1 MSKPSRRSRGTV
13 TVQDVARV
21 AGVSAMTVSRVV
33 NGGTNVRETTRTAVL
48 AAIAQL
54 NYSPNSAARSLA
66 AGDATQIGLLY
77 SNPSAAYLSQFL
89 IGALAA
95 ARRAGCHLVLEAC
108 ESERPDEQ
116 AEATRSFAS
125 TSVEGVILPP
135 PLSEAAPVR
144 AELEAAG
151 IPWVSVAMGL
161 PPARSLNVRIDDFEG
176 AAAMT
181 RHLLDLGH
189 RKIGFIRG
197 NPNQTSSAERY
208 RGFAAALEEAG
219 IDIKSMPVEQGYFT
233 FRSGIVAAER
243 LLDRP
248 EPPTAIFASNDDM
261 AAAAVGVAHR
271 RGLHVPQDLS
281 VVGFDDTSLAT
292 TVWPELTTV
301 RQPISTMAEEA
312 LTLLLARIRAHR
324 SAETDKLEEQ
334 VLDHELI
341 VRESSA
347 PPKGAQPLSSSRGTS
362 AGRRGGATT
371 SNPGLR

>member
-13 TVQDVARV
+13 TVQDVARA

-33 NGGTNVRETTRTAVL
+33 NGGSNVRATTREAVL
-48 AAIAQL
+48 AAIEKL

-66 AGDATQIGLLY
+66 AGEATQIGLLY

-108 ESERPDEQ
+108 EGERADEQ

-161 PPARSLNVRIDDFEG
+161 APENSMNVRIDDFG
-176 AAAMT
+176 AASAMT
-181 RHLLDLGH
+181 RHLLELGH
-189 RKIGFIRG
+189 RRIGFIRG
-197 NPNQTSSAERY
+197 NPNQSSSAERY
-208 RGFAAALEEAG
+208 RGFRAAIEQAG
-219 IDIKSMPVEQGYFT
+219 LDLKDMPVEQGYFT
-233 FRSGIVAAER
+233 FRSGIVATER
-243 LLDRP
+243 LLDRAQV
-248 EPPTAIFASNDDM
+248 PTAIFASNDDM

-271 RGLHVPQDLS
+271 RGLHVPNDLTI
-281 VVGFDDTSLAT
+281 VGFDDTQLAT
-292 TVWPELTTV
+292 TVWPELTTI
-301 RQPISTMAEEA
+301 RQPTAAMAETA
-312 LTLLLARIRAHR
+312 LNLLLAGLRTQRGGEM
-324 SAETDKLEEQ
+324 AELDEQ
-334 VLDHELI
+334 VLDYELI
-341 VRESSA
+341 VRESSG
-347 PPKGAQPLSSSRGTS
+347 PPPEQSGAR
-362 AGRRGGATT
+362 
-371 SNPGLR
+371 

>member
-1 MSKPSRRSRGTV
+1 MSRPSRRSRGTV
-13 TVQDVARV
+13 TVQDVARA

-33 NGGTNVRETTRTAVL
+33 NGGANVREATRVAVL
-48 AAIAQL
+48 EAIEKL

-66 AGDATQIGLLY
+66 AGEATQIGLLY

-95 ARRAGCHLVLEAC
+95 ARRVGCHLVLEAC
-108 ESERPDEQ
+108 ESDRPDEQ

-161 PPARSLNVRIDDFEG
+161 PPANSLNVRIDDH
-176 AAAMT
+176 AAAGAMT
-181 RHLLDLGH
+181 RYLLDLGH
-189 RKIGFIRG
+189 RDIGFIRG
-197 NPNQTSSAERY
+197 NPNQTSSGERY
-208 RGFAAALEEAG
+208 RGFVDALAAAGLDAAA
-219 IDIKSMPVEQGYFT
+219 MPVEQGYFT
-233 FRSGIVAAER
+233 FRSGIVATER
-243 LLDRP
+243 LLARDQ
-248 EPPTAIFASNDDM
+248 PPTAIFASNDDM

-271 RGLHVPQDLS
+271 RGLHVPGDLS
-281 VVGFDDTSLAT
+281 IVGFDDTSLAT

-301 RQPISTMAEEA
+301 RQPIAAMAESA
-312 LTLLLARIRAHR
+312 LGLLLDGIRASR
-324 SAETDKLEEQ
+324 GAQADELEEQ

-341 VRESSA
+341 VRESSG
-347 PPKGAQPLSSSRGTS
+347 PPRTAQTRGRSGAKRPAR
-362 AGRRGGATT
+362 
-371 SNPGLR
+371 

>member
-1 MSKPSRRSRGTV
+1 MSRPSRRSRGTV
-13 TVQDVARV
+13 TVQDVARA

-33 NGGTNVRETTRTAVL
+33 NGGSNVRESTRQAVL
-48 AAIAQL
+48 EAIQKL

-66 AGDATQIGLLY
+66 AGEATQIGLLY

-108 ESERPDEQ
+108 ESERADEQ

-151 IPWVSVAMGL
+151 IPWVSVAMGR
-161 PPARSLNVRIDDFEG
+161 PPARSLNVRIDDSAA

-181 RHLLDLGH
+181 RHLIDLGH
-189 RKIGFIRG
+189 RRIGFIRG
-197 NPNQTSSAERY
+197 NPNQTSSAERH
-208 RGFAAALEEAG
+208 RGFVSALEDAG
-219 IDIKSMPVEQGYFT
+219 LDVKAMPVEQGYFT

-243 LLDRP
+243 LLDRDD
-248 EPPTAIFASNDDM
+248 PPTAIFASNDDM

-292 TVWPELTTV
+292 TIWPELTTV
-301 RQPISTMAEEA
+301 RQPIAAMAESA
-312 LTLLLARIRAHR
+312 LNLLLARLRTAR
-324 SAETDKLEEQ
+324 SSEAGKLDEQ
-334 VLDHELI
+334 VLDHEL
-341 VRESSA
+341 VLRESSG
-347 PPKGAQPLSSSRGTS
+347 PPRPRTAAKSDA
-362 AGRRGGATT
+362 RRGGAT
-371 SNPGLR
+371 NPRRR